1 MNNSSDIKNIF
12 YINLDKRSD
21 RKAHFENQMKMLRWQ
36 AHRFPAIEHQNGAI
50 GCSMSHLKLLEY
62 AKEQNLDHIL
72 IMEDDITFL
81 NPMLFIQNLNKF
93 FSSEIDFD
101 VLLIAGN
108 NMGVFNVINE
118 NSVQVTHCQ
127 TTTGY
132 LVKSNYFDTLIDNF
146 RVGIQ
151 LLCQNINLRDIY
163 AIDQYWS
170 KLQQKDK
177 WLLLTPLTVTQKPDY
192 SDIEKRVI
200 NYNKPMLM
208 LDKSQYFRKNNEI
221 ASLKNI
227 KSNF

>member
-1 MNNSSDIKNIF
+1 MISSSDIKNIF
-12 YINLDKRSD
+12 YINLDKRLD
-21 RKAHFENQMKMLRWQ
+21 RKIHFENQMKMLRWH
-36 AHRFPAIEHQNGAI
+36 AERFSAIEHQNGAI

-62 AKEQNLDHIL
+62 AKENNLDHIL

-81 NPMLFIQNLNKF
+81 NPTLFIQNLNKF
-93 FSSEIDFD
+93 LVSKIEFD

-108 NMGVFNVINE
+108 NIGSFNIINE
-118 NSVQVTHCQ
+118 NCVQVTHCQ

-132 LVKSNYFDTLIDNF
+132 LVKNSYFDILIDNF
-146 RVGIQ
+146 KCGIK
-151 LLCQNINLRDIY
+151 LLCENINLRDMY

-170 KLQQKDK
+170 KLQQRDK

-208 LDKSQYFRKNNEI
+208 LDKSKYSK
-221 ASLKNI
+221 K
-227 KSNF
+227 